1 MYIIPMQQADT
12 DSPTSSPTIR
22 RIAPQTRF
30 KRLRAS
36 VSLPDAVPEAFQL
49 VLSYIYTDRILPT
62 QGGYDPGSNH
72 VILLMMEVGVMLSP
86 EDVAM

>member
-1 MYIIPMQQADT
+1 M
-12 DSPTSSPTIR
+12 
-22 RIAPQTRF
+22 APQTRY

-62 QGGYDPGSNH
+62 QGGHDPGSNH
-72 VILLMMEVGVMLSP
+72 VILLMMEVR
-86 EDVAM
+86 ED